1 LSRDICSKQQN
12 LIEEAILGPKDSIDT
27 FSHFIDRATRHQVNK
42 MSYKLLDI
50 FEVDVLKDVAA
61 CSWTQ
66 FAARLFHL
74 SIRSTHNSRAAFN
87 DKQLF
92 DKMMAIFQFVH
103 LNNNPVKASA
113 LRRDALTASRELTKE
128 VQDGCAAIM
137 RSSIARVSH
146 TRGAHGKHSILPDHG
161 INVLQRLFDSGAM
174 VEEVVSLVMILSVDL
189 VVCST
194 FAVSA

>member
-1 LSRDICSKQQN
+1 MRQ
-12 LIEEAILGPKDSIDT
+12 AIIGPKDSIDT
-27 FSHFIDRATRHQVNK
+27 FAHFIDQSTRHQLHEKSN
-42 MSYKLLDI
+42 KLLGI
-50 FEVDVLKDVAA
+50 FEVDVLKHVAA

-66 FAARLFHL
+66 FAACLFHL
-74 SIRSTHNSRAAFN
+74 PIRSPHNSRATFD

-92 DKMMAIFQFVH
+92 DKMTAIFQFVH
-103 LNNNPVKASA
+103 LNNDPAKASA
-113 LRRDALTASRELTKE
+113 LRRNALTASRELAKE
-128 VQDGCAAIM
+128 VQDGCAAIK
-137 RSSIARVSH
+137 RSSAASISH
-146 TRGAHGKHSILPDHG
+146 TRGAHGKHSAIPDHG